1 MTPAIQSQKTRAL
14 CELAPVIP
22 VIVIQDAAKAAN
34 LAGALVAGGL
44 PVLEVTLR
52 SDAALDAI
60 RAMSKVEGG
69 HVGAGTVLTPDDA
82 KRARDAG
89 ATFAVSPGLTDPLID
104 ACAEIGLPLLPGAV
118 TASEVMRAAD
128 AGFDMLKFFPAEAS
142 GGAPALKSLA
152 GPLPKIS
159 FCPTG
164 GVSPG
169 NARDYLSLPN
179 VICVGG
185 SWVITGDDMA
195 SGNWQAIEARARDAQ
210 TLRPQSLRR

>member
-1 MTPAIQSQKTRAL
+1 MTPEMQSQKTRSL
-14 CELAPVIP
+14 CRLAPVIP
-22 VIVIQDAAKAAN
+22 VIVIKDAA
-34 LAGALVAGGL
+34 AGADLARALVVGGL

-60 RAMSKVEGG
+60 RAMSAVEGG

-82 KRARDAG
+82 RRAKDAG
-89 ATFAVSPGLTDPLID
+89 ATFAVSPGLTDRLIE
-104 ACAEIGLPLLPGAV
+104 ACAEIELPLLPGAV

-128 AGFDMLKFFPAEAS
+128 AGFDMLKFFPAEAA

-152 GPLPKIS
+152 GPLPRIS

-164 GVSPG
+164 GVTTG
-169 NARDYLSLPN
+169 NASSYLSLPN

-185 SWVITGDDMA
+185 SWIVTDADVA
-195 SGNWQAIEARARDAQ
+195 AGNWQAIETRAREAAA
-210 TLRPQSLRR
+210 LKP

>member
-1 MTPAIQSQKTRAL
+1 MTPELQSQKTREL
-14 CELAPVIP
+14 CNLAPVVP
-22 VIVIQDAAKAAN
+22 VIVIKDVARAEG
-34 LAGALVAGGL
+34 LATALVSGGL

-60 RAMSKVEGG
+60 RAMSSVQGG

-82 KRARDAG
+82 KRAKDAG
-89 ATFAVSPGLTDPLID
+89 AKFAVSPGLTDRLIQ
-104 ACAEIGLPLLPGAV
+104 ACSDLELPLLPGAV

-128 AGFDMLKFFPAEAS
+128 AGYDMLKFFPAEAV

-152 GPLPKIS
+152 GPLPRIS

-164 GVSPG
+164 GVSPD

-179 VICVGG
+179 VVCVGG
-185 SWVITGDDMA
+185 SWVATDADVTDE
-195 SGNWQAIEARARDAQ
+195 NWSAIEARARTAA
-210 TLRPQSLRR
+210 TLRQR

>member
-1 MTPAIQSQKTRAL
+1 MTPAQQSQQTRTL
-14 CELAPVIP
+14 CNLAPVIP
-22 VIVIQDAAKAAN
+22 VIVIRDAARAAD
-34 LAGALVAGGL
+34 LARALVTGGL

-52 SDAALDAI
+52 SDAALDSI
-60 RAMSKVEGG
+60 RAMSAVEGG

-82 KRARDAG
+82 RRAKDAG
-89 ATFAVSPGLTDPLID
+89 ASFAVSPGLTDRLID
-104 ACAEIGLPLLPGAV
+104 ACAELDLPLLPGAV

-128 AGFDMLKFFPAEAS
+128 AGFDMLKFFPAEAV

-169 NARDYLSLPN
+169 NALSYLSLPN
-179 VICVGG
+179 VVCVGG
-185 SWVITGDDMA
+185 SWIVTDADMA
-195 SGNWQAIEARARDAQ
+195 AGNWAAIEDRARTA
-210 TLRPQSLRR
+210 TALRQG